1 MNRSSPDST
10 SMDAAGA
17 PGALSSLAEVVRERR
32 RVLGLTLQDVADR
45 VGCAKSY
52 LSSIETGRR
61 GAPTDEVLARLER
74 ALQMETGALVDVA
87 QWSRTPAAVK
97 RNVRGIVGRL
107 SSEQHAARTF
117 AERLAQILQRS
128 GVDDGGKIRG
138 ELDEAYRSG
147 ELRRLVHRL
156 GGPSADA
163 AAEQNAEQSTGPS
176 AGSSTDRN
184 AARSSDAI
192 ATARDGIDASSRP
205 VASGTSRV
213 ADVLGSGSG
222 GVSAGADVALL
233 RALPREVPLINCV
246 AAGYPRE
253 FTDLGYPARVA
264 DEYVRCPDLDDADA
278 FAARVV
284 GDSMSPQY
292 VEGDVVVFSPARQI
306 KDGMDCF
313 ARLEPDHETT
323 FKRVY
328 FEKSES
334 GEERIRLQPLNAAY
348 PPRVVAREHV
358 AGLYAA
364 VTVMRKIG

>member
-156 GGPSADA
+156 GGPSA
-163 AAEQNAEQSTGPS
+163 GPS
-176 AGSSTDRN
+176 ADHN
-184 AARSSDAI
+184 AARSGDAI
-192 ATARDGIDASSRP
+192 ATARDGSDASSRP
-205 VASGTSRV
+205 AASGTSRV